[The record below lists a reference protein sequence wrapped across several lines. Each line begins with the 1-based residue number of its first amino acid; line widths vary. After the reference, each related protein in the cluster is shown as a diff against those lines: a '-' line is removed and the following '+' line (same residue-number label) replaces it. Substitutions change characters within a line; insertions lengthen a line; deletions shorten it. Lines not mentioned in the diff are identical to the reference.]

1 VFTSLILF
9 NNSLVGYSMK
19 NILLLCL
26 VFVSMAFSTFAQWQK
41 CEKVISDPLL
51 SLSICDSLNILA
63 SGGDGTVIRTTDGGK
78 KWTIDTLPTI
88 QTVHQIITINKEI
101 ALAFTRWG
109 GIFRTKDS
117 GKKWNK
123 VSDIDLGGDFLAK
136 LVDDGNDNSILF
148 GVSNSSNSF
157 YKSIDSG
164 SNWTLV
170 GKIPTGYELT
180 SLKFI
185 DNEIGY
191 VCGNNGILLKTS
203 DGGESWEKIARGLTS
218 HWLKQ
223 IIVVDSSIFI
233 VGVENGTWKSAIYGS
248 LNGDDNWKVISD
260 SIGYPTIYH
269 LSYSGKYWWISAL
282 TRLTM
287 QNNLSLF
294 DNSNFYLQ
302 GEQIQS
308 IDWLDTTGIGFL
320 TTSTGNI
327 YKTTN
332 HGLLSTGIQE
342 NTYYTF
348 HIYPNPTSSH
358 VIIDCGDN
366 TEVSTYSYTITNS
379 LGQERLTSK
388 FTSRYQ
394 QIDISGIGGTG
405 LYIITIKDGNNT
417 VLETR
422 KLLIQ

>member
-1 VFTSLILF
+1 LS
-9 NNSLVGYSMK
+9 
-19 NILLLCL
+19 
-26 VFVSMAFSTFAQWQK
+26 
-41 CEKVISDPLL
+41 VI
-51 SLSICDSLNILA
+51 DSLNVLA
-63 SGGDGTVIRTTDGGK
+63 SGSDGTIIRTTNGGK
-78 KWTIDTLPTI
+78 DWTIDTLPTI

-109 GIFRTKDS
+109 GIFRTTDS

-136 LVDDGNDNSILF
+136 LVDDGNDNSILY

-170 GKIPTGYELT
+170 CKIPTGYELT

-185 DNEIGY
+185 NNEIGY

-233 VGVENGTWKSAIYGS
+233 VGVEDGTWKSAIYGS
-248 LNGDDNWKVISD
+248 LNGENNWKLISD

-269 LSYSGKYWWISAL
+269 LSYSGKHWWISAL

-287 QNNLSLF
+287 QNNLSLL

-342 NTYYTF
+342 NKYHTF
-348 HIYPNPTSSH
+348 LIYPNPTNSY
-358 VIIDCGDN
+358 VIIDFGDSP
-366 TEVSTYSYTITNS
+366 EVSAYFFTITNS
-379 LGQERLTSK
+379 LGQEKLTSK